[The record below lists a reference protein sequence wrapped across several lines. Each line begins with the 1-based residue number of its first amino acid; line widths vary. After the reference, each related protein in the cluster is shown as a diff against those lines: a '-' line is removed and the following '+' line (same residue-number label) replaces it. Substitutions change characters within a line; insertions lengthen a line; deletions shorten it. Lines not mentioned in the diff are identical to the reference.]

1 MWNSGQQKHFSRV
14 FKICETVW
22 GQSRW
27 WRNKLPCCSDAAF
40 IYVEIQLMKPND
52 QCLWTLARSLAN
64 QSLSSCTFYMLVYI
78 VQCTLQTTSHS
89 QFQLPMLTDS
99 RVFWSVNSS
108 YYKFILFF
116 LTNDAFK
123 KWWGQKRAFKRS
135 GEDLQR
141 LHQSCLQTFVC
152 SLPALTV
159 NGSRPDVITWERNF
173 SRMITCGHIWKRE
186 ILTPILVSR
195 FWMALDVKVV
205 RDFLSCHWSTR
216 HSYQTRPFLKSDRV
230 VI

>member
-1 MWNSGQQKHFSRV
+1 
-14 FKICETVW
+14 
-22 GQSRW
+22 
-27 WRNKLPCCSDAAF
+27 
-40 IYVEIQLMKPND
+40 
-52 QCLWTLARSLAN
+52 
-64 QSLSSCTFYMLVYI
+64 MLVYI

-89 QFQLPMLTDS
+89 QFQQPMLTDS
-99 RVFWSVNSS
+99 RVLWSVNSS
-108 YYKFILFF
+108 YYKFIYFF